1 MRRSCLIMNE
11 CCENASAV
19 MLKQEQIPVP
29 SAQTPGNAARD
40 VMVPPWDRNSEMFRP
55 KPVGGV

>member
-1 MRRSCLIMNE
+1 MNE
-11 CCENASAV
+11 CCENASAA